1 MNHFSAIS
9 DLFFTLPLSVFL
21 HFVSTPT
28 AHAHSPPGATI
39 AEIQRQTGVIIK
51 TSDRNA
57 GDAVNR
63 TVNLTGTVPAQQMAL
78 QLVQQAIA
86 SDAGALTA
94 FVASQV
100 LCCAVRVR
108 V

>member
-1 MNHFSAIS
+1 M
-9 DLFFTLPLSVFL
+9 LFHIPFLSFL
-21 HFVSTPT
+21 SILQFRH
-28 AHAHSPPGATI
+28 HARAGATI

-57 GDAVNR
+57 GDSVNR

-108 V
+108 AGVSLNRVP

>member
-1 MNHFSAIS
+1 MLSGTIS
-9 DLFFTLPLSVFL
+9 LSSLPPPLLPPPPPL
-21 HFVSTPT
+21 HHT
-28 AHAHSPPGATI
+28 HAGATI

-94 FVASQV
+94 FVASQTTPGS
-100 LCCAVRVR
+100 LAAILLGHRA
-108 V
+108 